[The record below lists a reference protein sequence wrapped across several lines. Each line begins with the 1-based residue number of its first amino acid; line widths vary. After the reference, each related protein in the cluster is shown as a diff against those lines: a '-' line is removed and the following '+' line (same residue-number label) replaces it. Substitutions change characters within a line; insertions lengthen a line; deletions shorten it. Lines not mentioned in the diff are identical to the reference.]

1 MYCGSSGRVG
11 NGGNVSPALPI
22 AASLG
27 PLSAML
33 RSRTALGAV
42 SGEPSTPLVV
52 CPACSR
58 SKAVDEL
65 VPSALR
71 SFGQQLF
78 SGSSGL
84 LPGVVECVASGTVL
98 TEVTGTSRKKYPF
111 ALAFFL
117 SNGLRRRFAV
127 GDVTAQCIAMSNFGL

>member
-11 NGGNVSPALPI
+11 HGGNVSLALPV

-58 SKAVDEL
+58 SMAVDEL
-65 VPSALR
+65 IPSALC

-84 LPGVVECVASGTVL
+84 LPEVVECVASGTVL
-98 TEVTGTSRKKYPF
+98 AEVTGTSRMKDAS
-111 ALAFFL
+111 ALAFPC
-117 SNGLRRRFAV
+117 RRACD
-127 GDVTAQCIAMSNFGL
+127 GDSRMET